1 MHRTQKYC
9 TRKIDRIGPFEK
21 IIDKNPSMSYLSLSG
36 GKCTLI
42 RLRKESVFSSF
53 QIVFCSFLPAY
64 LINLTVRPPQCK
76 NTESHRVFFLMIWT
90 PKSHGLIYF
99 VFVRFFLLTCNIQ
112 EYIFIFIPF
121 IWYVIE
127 ILQLCFDFFLCYL
140 LFFVAFVNSRAPTF
154 ETVRGI
160 FQMQINN
167 SSTKGNIRVCS

>member
-21 IIDKNPSMSYLSLSG
+21 IIDNNPSMSYLSLSG

-42 RLRKESVFSSF
+42 RLRKKSVFLVCRQFFVHFICDKPHS
-53 QIVFCSFLPAY
+53 
-64 LINLTVRPPQCK
+64 TVTTGHLSVKTQ
-76 NTESHRVFFLMIWT
+76 ESHRIVFLMIWT

-112 EYIFIFIPF
+112 EYIFVIPF

-160 FQMQINN
+160 FQMWINN